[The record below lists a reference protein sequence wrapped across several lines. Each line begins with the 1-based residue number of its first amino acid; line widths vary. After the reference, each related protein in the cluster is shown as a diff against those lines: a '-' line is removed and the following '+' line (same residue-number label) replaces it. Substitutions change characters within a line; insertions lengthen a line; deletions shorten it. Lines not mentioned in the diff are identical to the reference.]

1 MKAMVISLG
10 AACALLAGCN
20 RGSEEQL
27 VESTVSN
34 LLAQQGAV
42 QQVDLTRGA
51 DNNYAGAATIRRAD
65 GVTVRLNCTARR
77 SATAGNFDILC
88 GQVLDQVLI
97 DEMKTRLRTSLTAQ
111 NLTITQLELSR
122 RDEDHA
128 AGFAEVADASG
139 QTARLTCTVSRQ
151 ADGRFNGGCEG
162 GGAPAAAAPAP
173 QPAEE
178 PAEEAPADGQ

>member
-1 MKAMVISLG
+1 MKAIVISLG

-20 RGSEEQL
+20 RNTEEQL
-27 VESTVSN
+27 VESTVGN
-34 LLAQQGAV
+34 LLASQGAV

-51 DNNYAGAATIRRAD
+51 DNNYAGPATIRRAD

-88 GQVLDQVLI
+88 GQVVDQVLI
-97 DEMKTRLRTSLTAQ
+97 DELKTRLRASLTAQ
-111 NLTITQLELSR
+111 NLTVSQMELSR
-122 RDEDHA
+122 QDDDHVT
-128 AGFAEVADASG
+128 GFAEIADASG

-162 GGAPAAAAPAP
+162 GGAPAAGAAPV
-173 QPAEE
+173 PAGE